1 MGAQGEES
9 SLPVTDA
16 SVFHQKE
23 ALKSQTESNGLWLQ
37 SVTSQNLLFPGL

>member
-23 ALKSQTESNGLWLQ
+23 ALKSQTESNGL
-37 SVTSQNLLFPGL
+37 